1 MVNYKIRVKKSYY
14 GTLSRRSLSFK
25 RFSALP
31 LSSCDSHSKQCM
43 NIGIVCYPTF
53 GGSGVV
59 ATELAKILA
68 QQGHR
73 LHILSYTRPARLE
86 ERNTNIFY
94 HEVSINS
101 YPLFEYPPY
110 ALALASQMVNL
121 IEFEQLDL
129 LHVHYAL
136 PHATSA
142 YLARQIMAERGLN
155 VPIVTT
161 LHGTDITLVGK
172 DPSYKH
178 VVEFSIDKSD
188 GVTAVSEYLRRETY
202 ENFEIKQEIKVIPNF
217 IDLER
222 FKATDQ
228 TELKKELAPSGE
240 KIIVHVSNFR
250 KVKRVPVV
258 IQIFAKILEKG
269 ISPKLVLA
277 GDGPDRQ
284 VAEQQCRSLGICE
297 HVHFMGKW
305 ERVED
310 ILSIADLFLIPSGSE
325 TFGLAALEAM
335 SCSVPVI
342 SSDIGGLPEVN
353 IHGETG
359 YACPLDDV
367 NCMADYAVQVLS
379 TPSLHATLSSNARE
393 RAKLFNQDQVVRQYE
408 DFYEQVRLRSA

>member
-1 MVNYKIRVKKSYY
+1 
-14 GTLSRRSLSFK
+14 
-25 RFSALP
+25 
-31 LSSCDSHSKQCM
+31 M

-68 QQGHR
+68 QQGHT
-73 LHILSYTRPARLE
+73 LHILSYARPARLE

-110 ALALASQMVNL
+110 ALALASQIVNL
-121 IEFEQLDL
+121 IEFEHLDL

-142 YLARQIMAERGLN
+142 YLARQIMAERGLH

-161 LHGTDITLVGK
+161 LHGTDITLVGI

-188 GVTAVSEYLRRETY
+188 GVTAVSEYLKRETY
-202 ENFEIKQEIKVIPNF
+202 KNFDIKQEIKVIPNF

-222 FKATDQ
+222 FKATEQ
-228 TELKKELAPSGE
+228 TELKKELAPNGE
-240 KIIVHVSNFR
+240 KIIVHISNFR
-250 KVKRVPVV
+250 KVKRVPVA
-258 IQIFAKILEKG
+258 IQIFAKTLEKG
-269 ISPKLVLA
+269 IAAKLVLA

-305 ERVED
+305 KRVED

-359 YACPLDDV
+359 YACSLDDV
-367 NCMADYAVQVLS
+367 TCMADYAAQILS
-379 TPSLHATLSSNARE
+379 TLSLHATLAKNARK
-393 RAKLFNQDQVVRQYE
+393 RAELFNQDYVVCQYE
-408 DFYEQVRLRSA
+408 DFYEEVLARSIKRI

>member
-1 MVNYKIRVKKSYY
+1 
-14 GTLSRRSLSFK
+14 
-25 RFSALP
+25 
-31 LSSCDSHSKQCM
+31 M

-68 QQGHR
+68 KKGHN
-73 LHILSYTRPARLE
+73 LHILSYARPARLE
-86 ERNTNIFY
+86 DFDTRILY

-101 YPLFEYPPY
+101 YPLFESPPY

-121 IEFEQLDL
+121 IEYEQLDL
-129 LHVHYAL
+129 MHVHYAL

-142 YLARQIMAERGLN
+142 YLAKQIMAERGIH

-188 GVTAVSEYLRRETY
+188 GVTAVSEYLKKETY
-202 ENFEIKQEIKVIPNF
+202 ENFDIKQNIEVIPNF
-217 IDLER
+217 IDLDR
-222 FKATDQ
+222 FQATDQ
-228 TELKKELAPSGE
+228 TDLKLKLAPNGE
-240 KIIVHVSNFR
+240 KLVVHVSNFR
-250 KVKRVPVV
+250 KVKRVPAV
-258 IQIFAKILEKG
+258 IQVFAKTLEQG
-269 ISPKLVLA
+269 IAPKLVLV

-284 VAEQQCRSLGICE
+284 VAEQQCRSLGICK

-305 ERVED
+305 EKVEE

-335 SCSVPVI
+335 SCSVPVV

-359 YACPLDDV
+359 YACELDDLD
-367 NCMADYAVQVLS
+367 CMAKYAVNILS
-379 TPSLHATLSSNARE
+379 DAELHAKLSENARK
-393 RAKLFNQDQVVRQYE
+393 RAELFNQEEIVRKYE
-408 DFYEQVRLRSA
+408 QFYEQVMTQSSVKSS